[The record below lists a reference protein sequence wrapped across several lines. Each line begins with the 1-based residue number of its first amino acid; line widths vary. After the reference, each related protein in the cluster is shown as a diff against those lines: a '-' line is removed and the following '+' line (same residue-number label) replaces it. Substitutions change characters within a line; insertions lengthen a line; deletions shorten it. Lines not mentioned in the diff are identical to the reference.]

1 MSRTKVGKVPP
12 MEDLKGIA
20 FEGVE
25 FSAAQQ
31 PFGQLFSEE
40 KPLVV
45 DIGCGKGLVL
55 TEQPLGQDYNYLGIE
70 KREKYVCFVGERI
83 QKMALANARII
94 NGFVEP
100 LLETEA
106 VKGSIDVCSILFPD
120 PWHKKRHRKR
130 RVINDQGSILSL
142 LARAMK
148 PAGQLWVVTDHRE
161 YFESMQAVLDQSEQ
175 FVPDPENLP
184 PSALTHF
191 EIKYTRQQKPIYR
204 ASYKLRSA

>member
-12 MEDLKGIA
+12 MEDLRGVA
-20 FEGVE
+20 FEGAE
-25 FSAAQQ
+25 FAASCKA
-31 PFGQLFSEE
+31 FSELFAEE

-55 TEQPLGQDYNYLGIE
+55 TEQPLGAAYNYLGIE

-83 QKMALANARII
+83 RKLQLDNARII
-94 NGFVEP
+94 HGFVEP
-100 LLETEA
+100 LLVSDL
-106 VKGSIDVCSILFPD
+106 VKHSVDVCSILFPD

-130 RVINDQGSILSL
+130 RVINDQGTILPQLAQL
-142 LARAMK
+142 LK
-148 PAGQLWVVTDHRE
+148 PSGVLWIVTDHRE
-161 YFESMQAVLDQSEQ
+161 YFESMQEVLANSEY

-184 PSALTHF
+184 PNALTHF

-204 ASYKLRSA
+204 ASYRLRDA